1 MKDIEPTV
9 AERLAPVPRYI
20 PPHDRPNRRKQRPV
34 NQLPFAPALPR
45 YVRGATS
52 KYTPG
57 AEGKR

>member
-1 MKDIEPTV
+1 MKDTEPTV
-9 AERLAPVPRYI
+9 AERLAPVPRYKA
-20 PPHDRPNRRKQRPV
+20 PQGKPNPRKQRPV
-34 NQLPFAPALPR
+34 DQLPFAPALPR

>member
-1 MKDIEPTV
+1 MKDTEPTI

-20 PPHDRPNRRKQRPV
+20 PPHDRPNPRKQRPV
-34 NQLPFAPALPR
+34 DQLPFAPALPR